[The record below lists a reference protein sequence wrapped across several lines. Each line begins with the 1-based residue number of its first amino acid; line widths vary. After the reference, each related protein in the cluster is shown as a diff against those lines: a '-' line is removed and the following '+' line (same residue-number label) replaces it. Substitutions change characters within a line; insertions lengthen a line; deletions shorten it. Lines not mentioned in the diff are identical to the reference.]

1 MAKLIRKKDV
11 DTIMDKLKTIEG
23 KLDKL
28 DKLEEKITE
37 LESSIKKITDLECSI
52 KEITKSQEFISKEY
66 EKQRNAVDN
75 IMKENVE
82 MRNEVKNVY
91 FQIEEN
97 KKRIADLEYNINDLE
112 QYGRRSMLDII
123 NIPKVEDQCTDN
135 IVIKIGETINVDLK
149 PEDIDASHRL
159 SNLQNAGI
167 IVKFVS
173 RKKRDEFLEKAKKGC
188 LSQSQGMKSGDIYTI
203 YRPVSKS

>member
-1 MAKLIRKKDV
+1 
-11 DTIMDKLKTIEG
+11 
-23 KLDKL
+23 
-28 DKLEEKITE
+28 
-37 LESSIKKITDLECSI
+37 
-52 KEITKSQEFISKEY
+52 
-66 EKQRNAVDN
+66 
-75 IMKENVE
+75 MKENVE

-123 NIPKVEDQCTDN
+123 NIPKVEGQCTDN

-173 RKKRDEFLEKAKKGC
+173 RKKRDEFLEKAKEAK
-188 LSQSQGMKSGDIYTI
+188 LTTKKLEIGDDNTKIYVNESLTK
-203 YRPVSKS
+203 YN